1 MGEKRLR
8 GSPVCFYSSN
18 GRCLGLALDY
28 SGRGKSLRKV
38 RVHVFDGLFIG
49 HGGGKRIA
57 ADDCESKS

>member
-1 MGEKRLR
+1 MGEKRFS

-49 HGGGKRIA
+49 HGGEKIA
-57 ADDCESKS
+57 AGDCESKY